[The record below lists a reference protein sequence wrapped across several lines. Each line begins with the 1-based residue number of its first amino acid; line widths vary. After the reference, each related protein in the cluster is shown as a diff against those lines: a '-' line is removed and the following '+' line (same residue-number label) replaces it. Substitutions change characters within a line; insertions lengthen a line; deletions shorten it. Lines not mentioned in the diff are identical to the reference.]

1 MNMEILVEILKLG
14 SVGVI
19 AGLFSAYIA
28 TRGHRNKKWWELRV
42 SAYQSVIEALS
53 DVTYYYDR
61 KYKAEIENRELSA
74 ESEAELDKF
83 WDDSYHKIRK
93 AADSGVFLFSE
104 EVNQALT
111 EFVNL
116 KNENSHSYFEAIDN
130 NLVVAE
136 KCLKAIVSSAN
147 KDLRLNDAWL

>member
-1 MNMEILVEILKLG
+1 MDTFIEILKLG
-14 SVGVI
+14 LVGII

-28 TRGHRNKKWWELRV
+28 TRGHRNKKYWELRV

-53 DVTYYYDR
+53 DVAYYYDR
-61 KYKAEIENRELSA
+61 KYKAEIEHRELSK
-74 ESEAELDKF
+74 EYEAELDQF

-104 EVNQALT
+104 EVNEALK

-116 KNENSHSYFEAIDN
+116 KNENYHSYIEDLNN
-130 NLVVAE
+130 NLAVVE
-136 KCLKAIVSSAN
+136 KCLKTIVSSAN
-147 KDLRLNDAWL
+147 KDLRVNDTWL